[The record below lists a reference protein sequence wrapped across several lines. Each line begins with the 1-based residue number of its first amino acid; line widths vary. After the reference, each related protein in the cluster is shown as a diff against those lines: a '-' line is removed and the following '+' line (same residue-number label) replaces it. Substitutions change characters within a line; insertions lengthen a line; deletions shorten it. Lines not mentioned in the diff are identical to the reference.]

1 MVAEGV
7 GVGLEVGDDNQD
19 YQQVKL
25 NLTRSIC
32 PGPGLQ
38 LDVHQGPDQKP
49 DVISVG
55 SGRQKAS
62 VNLDHAWCG
71 NSTKNTVKV
80 EHIRK
85 SGAVWESNTCCAQL
99 RCTKARPSEDGS
111 DLLEPNHLTELRFAL
126 HCFELRSTECRHLVA
141 QAWFGDYASARA
153 MPPRVA
159 TTHQSRVA
167 ACF

>member
-38 LDVHQGPDQKP
+38 LDVHKGPDQKP
-49 DVISVG
+49 DVISFG

-62 VNLDHAWCG
+62 VTLDHAWCG
-71 NSTKNTVKV
+71 NSTK
-80 EHIRK
+80 IR
-85 SGAVWESNTCCAQL
+85 
-99 RCTKARPSEDGS
+99 
-111 DLLEPNHLTELRFAL
+111 
-126 HCFELRSTECRHLVA
+126 
-141 QAWFGDYASARA
+141 
-153 MPPRVA
+153 
-159 TTHQSRVA
+159 
-167 ACF
+167 